1 MGPGLNVFL
10 GIELTLRNGG
20 RGLREKAGCATR
32 ISVLPWG
39 SSDKMERKE
48 ARKEERKGEGAGK
61 EREEG
66 YRKGF

>member
-1 MGPGLNVFL
+1 MFL

-48 ARKEERKGEGAGK
+48 ARKECLSACKSP
-61 EREEG
+61 G
-66 YRKGF
+66 YGGMC